1 MAVQADDLEVVVA
14 EGIDLVLLSPDEVLI
29 QFGSR
34 SRPSELLRD
43 DELTGLLASI
53 VELLRAG
60 PTSLPDL
67 VAAAEPKDQP
77 EVRRV
82 VLDLLE
88 RGILTD
94 MRRDLV
100 EQYLA
105 YSFEGSCDF
114 DRLAVTVIGA
124 GPLGVRIASTLTLHP
139 VGAIRLLDNRIA
151 DEAWRAS
158 VPFGFGTDSDGQ
170 GRVDSLVADRL
181 RARRASVEVVDGD
194 LDLEGVRGAGASS
207 DLTFVALDR
216 PDFRLTHLVNRV
228 CLQSRRPW
236 LLATID
242 GNRGLVGPLFLPPY
256 TACFNDYSTLVAA
269 TTPSSA
275 MAQAYRRRTR
285 LRTDSRFFPGLP
297 VYADIVAGHACL
309 AGIHFL
315 LRDTSF
321 AIGRQLVIDFDG
333 MRTDVED
340 VMKLPRCPVC
350 GSAGPSRRP
359 AFSSDVVAAR
369 PNAAADVHAPMGVG

>member
-1 MAVQADDLEVVVA
+1 MTVVADDLEVVVA
-14 EGIDLVLLSPDEVLI
+14 EGIDLVLLSRDEVLI

-43 DELTGLLASI
+43 DELTGLLGSI

-60 PTSLPDL
+60 PTSLAEL
-67 VAAAEPKDQP
+67 VAAIEPKHGP

-94 MRRDLV
+94 PSRDPV
-100 EQYLA
+100 QQYLA
-105 YSFEGSCDF
+105 YSFEGSRDF

-124 GPLGVRIASTLTLHP
+124 GPLGARIATTLTLHP
-139 VGAIRLLDNRIA
+139 IGAIRLLDSRVA
-151 DEAWRAS
+151 DEAWHAS
-158 VPFGFGTDSDGQ
+158 LPFSGGVVSDGR
-170 GRVDSLVADRL
+170 GRVDSLVRDRL
-181 RARRASVEVVDGD
+181 RGHQASVEVVEGE
-194 LDLEGVRGAGASS
+194 LDLEGVRRAVASS

-216 PDFRLTHLVNRV
+216 PDFRLTHIVNRV
-228 CLQSRRPW
+228 CLQERRPW

-256 TACFNDYSTLVAA
+256 TACFNDYSTLVGA
-269 TTPSSA
+269 TTPSPT
-275 MAQAYRRRTR
+275 MANAYRRRTR

-297 VYADIVAGHACL
+297 VYADIVAGHASL

-321 AIGRQLVIDFDG
+321 AVGRQLVIDFDG
-333 MRTDVED
+333 MRIDVED
-340 VMKLPRCPVC
+340 VLKLPRCPVC
-350 GSAGPSRRP
+350 GNSGPSRRP
-359 AFSSDVVAAR
+359 VFTSDVVAAR
-369 PNAAADVHAPMGVG
+369 PGVAAGAPSPLSVG